1 MQKINLNINEY
12 KTDLNAN
19 AVKIKPKISF
29 YTIYIK
35 RLFDIAISFI
45 ALIVFLP
52 INIFIGIITF
62 FDVGNPIFF
71 TQERLGKD
79 LKKFKIVKFRNMRDI
94 RDKDGNLLP
103 PDQRVTRFGSFVRRT
118 SIDELLNFWN
128 VFKGEMSIIGPRPL
142 ICDYLPYYDSVQI
155 MRHSVTPGL
164 ECPSLKKRG
173 QERTWSEQFEDDIW
187 YVQNVSFITDCKMI
201 FALIKLVFHKEEIK
215 QRGKASR
222 IRFDEECKMEQKK
235 I

>member
-1 MQKINLNINEY
+1 MQKINLNINEC
-12 KTDLNAN
+12 KIDLDSNM
-19 AVKIKPKISF
+19 VEIKPRISF

-35 RLFDIAISFI
+35 RILDIVFSLI

-52 INIFIGIITF
+52 VNFLIGIITF
-62 FDVGNPIFF
+62 FDVGRPVFF
-71 TQERLGKD
+71 TQERIGKN
-79 LKKFKIVKFRNMRDI
+79 LKKFKIIKFRNMKDI
-94 RDKDGNLLP
+94 RDNNGNLLP
-103 PDQRVTRFGSFVRRT
+103 PDQRVTKFGNFVRKT

-142 ICDYLPYYDSVQI
+142 ICEYLPYYDSVQI

-164 ECPSLKKRG
+164 ECPSLKKRR

-187 YVQNVSFITDCKMI
+187 YVENVSFKTDCKMVL
-201 FALIKLVFHKEEIK
+201 ALIKLVFHKEEIK

-222 IRFDEECKMEQKK
+222 VRFDEECKMKK
-235 I
+235 KEI